1 MAHRAVSLSLSI
13 RDERLRGRQFSGVVS
28 SFGEALVDEF
38 PSGFD
43 LVIVGADGERARIY
57 GGEACRVGESVP
69 VRATTLYDL
78 ASLTK
83 VVVTTPLALW
93 LRDGG
98 HWDLDHPL
106 QRWVPDYP
114 HPQTTLRELLT
125 HTSGLAAHYPFY
137 RDGAVDVA
145 SVRQALMREV
155 AHELGPRTVLYS
167 DLNFMLLGWAIEQ
180 CAQSSLDR
188 LFTTV
193 IGRPLAM
200 STARFRPA
208 SSQRRQTAATE
219 LDGDQRLGPGLVWGE
234 VHDGNAFAMGGV
246 SGHAG
251 LFASAG
257 DLTRFAMSI
266 LGATSSS
273 ILEVST
279 VREMA
284 RAAAGRPPDVRGLGW
299 RVDPAEWGEWPA
311 GTIWHTGF
319 TGTSLLVAP
328 ALDVAVVL
336 LTNAI
341 HPVRQMDRQSAFRA
355 DLHRRV
361 LEVVA

>member
-1 MAHRAVSLSLSI
+1 MSRQPVSLSLSI
-13 RDERLRGRQFSGVVS
+13 RDQRLRGGRLANVVS
-28 SFGEALVDEF
+28 SLGQALADEF

-43 LVIVGADGERARIY
+43 FVIVGSQGEKARVY
-57 GGEACRVGESVP
+57 GGEACRVEDSVP
-69 VRATTLYDL
+69 VRATTLFDL

-98 HWDLDHPL
+98 HWDLDHPV

-114 HPQTTLRELLT
+114 HAQTTLRELLT
-125 HTSGLAAHYPFY
+125 HTSGLVAHVPFY
-137 RDGAVDVA
+137 RDAVGVA
-145 SVRQALMREV
+145 SVRRALMREV
-155 AHELGPRTVLYS
+155 AHDLGPHDVLYS

-180 CAQSSLDR
+180 CAQMPLDR
-188 LFTTV
+188 LFRTV

-200 STARFRPA
+200 STARFRPPP
-208 SSQRRQTAATE
+208 SLRRRIAATE
-219 LDGDQRLGPGLVWGE
+219 LDGDQRLAPGLVWGE

-257 DLTRFAMSI
+257 DLTRYVMSI
-266 LGATSSS
+266 LGSPSPT
-273 ILEVST
+273 ILAAST

-284 RAAAGRPPDVRGLGW
+284 RAAAGRSPDVRGLGW
-299 RVDPAEWGEWPA
+299 RVDPAEWGEWPV

-328 ALDVAVVL
+328 ALDTAVVL

-341 HPVRQMDRQSAFRA
+341 HPIRQMERQATFRA

-361 LEVVA
+361 LEVVT

>member
-1 MAHRAVSLSLSI
+1 MSGATMNLTLSV
-13 RDERLRGRQFSGVVS
+13 RDESLRGRRLAALLSLLGQ
-28 SFGEALVDEF
+28 ALVDEF

-43 LVIVGADGERARIY
+43 LVIAGSGGERVRIY

-69 VRATTLYDL
+69 IRSTTLYDL

-98 HWDLDHPL
+98 HWDLDHAL

-114 HPQTTLRELLT
+114 HSETTLRELLT
-125 HTSGLAAHYPFY
+125 HTSGLAAHFPFY
-137 RDGAVDVA
+137 RYAVGTT
-145 SVRQALMREV
+145 SIREALMREV
-155 AHELGPRTVLYS
+155 AGKLGPHDVLYS
-167 DLNFMLLGWAIEQ
+167 DLNFMLLGWAIER
-180 CAQSSLDR
+180 CAGVSLDR
-188 LFTTV
+188 LFRGV
-193 IGRPLAM
+193 ISRPLAM
-200 STARFRPA
+200 STARFRPTPG
-208 SSQRRQTAATE
+208 QRRRTAATE
-219 LDGDQRLGPGLVWGE
+219 LDGDQRQGPGLVWGD

-257 DLTRFAMSI
+257 DLTRFAMSL
-266 LGATSSS
+266 LGGSSPS
-273 ILEVST
+273 ILEEST

-284 RAAAGRPPDVRGLGW
+284 RAAVGQSPEVRGLGW
-299 RVDPAEWGEWPA
+299 RVTPTEWGEWPP

-328 ALDVAVVL
+328 GLDVAVVL

-341 HPVRQMDRQSAFRA
+341 HPVRQMERQTTFRE
-355 DLHRRV
+355 DLHQRV